1 MIVVSDT
8 SPVLSLALV
17 GQLDLLKRLYG
28 SIVIPRAVHD
38 ELVVGGAAYDDG
50 DDIVRQP
57 WISVGAAT
65 NSIVIALLLRELD
78 RGEAEAIALAVELKA
93 SLLLIDEFKG
103 RRLAEYLGLPH
114 AGVVDLLGEAKR
126 HRYLPAIKPTLDA
139 LIERANFRVSAKL
152 YQRTLEIAGEWTNAN
167 AA

>member
-8 SPVLSLALV
+8 SPVLSLALI
-17 GQLDLLKRLYG
+17 GQLDLLKQLYG

-38 ELVVGGAAYDDG
+38 EIVVGGAAYENG
-50 DDIVRQP
+50 NAIVRQP

-78 RGEAEAIALAVELKA
+78 RGESEAIALAIELKA
-93 SLLLIDEFKG
+93 QLLLIDEFKG

-114 AGVVDLLGEAKR
+114 VGVVDLLGEAKR
-126 HRYLPAIKPTLDA
+126 HHYLPAIKPTLDA
-139 LIERANFRVSAKL
+139 LMDRAHFHVSAKL
-152 YQRTLEIAGEWTNAN
+152 YQRTLQTAGEWTDADT
-167 AA
+167 A